1 MKIKEKTQAREVV
14 LKTLYELEFNKK
26 HIPLKAIEN
35 SHSYTNQL
43 LEGIKENKKRIDDL
57 IKKTSQSWAMERIS
71 LIDLNIMRIAI
82 YEMLYSNPPVP
93 FKVCI
98 DEAVKIAKIYGT
110 EESSKF
116 INGNLDAISK
126 KIRIQEK

>member
-26 HIPLKAIEN
+26 HIPLKAMED
-35 SHSYTNQL
+35 SHDYVNQL

-57 IKKTSQSWAMERIS
+57 IKKTSQSWAMERLS

-116 INGNLDAISK
+116 INGNLDTISK
-126 KIRIQEK
+126 KLKTQEK